1 MKKQYI
7 IPIFVPHLGCPNN
20 CTFCNQ
26 KIISGETKEITPDD
40 VKKTVEFYLE
50 SFKEKNKYTEIAFFG
65 GSFTGIEIE
74 KQEAL
79 LKAAF
84 EFIKAKKVN
93 SIRVST
99 RPDYIDKEKLK
110 LLKKYGVKTIELG
123 VQSTNDY
130 ILRRCKRNH
139 TFADVKKASKL
150 IRWYGFTL
158 GHQMMVGLPES
169 TVLDE
174 LRTAKDLAKL
184 RPKIMRIYPVLVL
197 RGTELEKEMLEG
209 TYTPLSVEQA
219 VERSKELCYFFAKK
233 KINVIRVGLQSTDT
247 ISDISKNENS
257 KVVAGPY
264 HETFRQLVESS
275 MNYDTIVKKIKSYN
289 VKVRQVEIITSPDNV
304 NNVVGYKRE
313 NIEKLREFY
322 DVDAKVKQ
330 DKKMKNGKIQ
340 INVVKVYKDFLDDD
354 ERV

>member
-84 EFIKAKKVN
+84 EFVKAKKVN

-110 LLKKYGVKTIELG
+110 LLKKYGV
-123 VQSTNDY
+123 
-130 ILRRCKRNH
+130 
-139 TFADVKKASKL
+139 
-150 IRWYGFTL
+150 
-158 GHQMMVGLPES
+158 
-169 TVLDE
+169 
-174 LRTAKDLAKL
+174 
-184 RPKIMRIYPVLVL
+184 
-197 RGTELEKEMLEG
+197 
-209 TYTPLSVEQA
+209 
-219 VERSKELCYFFAKK
+219 
-233 KINVIRVGLQSTDT
+233 
-247 ISDISKNENS
+247 
-257 KVVAGPY
+257 
-264 HETFRQLVESS
+264 
-275 MNYDTIVKKIKSYN
+275 
-289 VKVRQVEIITSPDNV
+289 
-304 NNVVGYKRE
+304 
-313 NIEKLREFY
+313 
-322 DVDAKVKQ
+322 
-330 DKKMKNGKIQ
+330 
-340 INVVKVYKDFLDDD
+340 
-354 ERV
+354 